1 MESMKRYDDEFK
13 KEVIRKFMGGAS
25 IAGLSRETGI
35 GEQTLHKW
43 KNELVRTDEG
53 EVDKEKLAMRKRIR
67 DLEMENEILK
77 KAALIFGRG
86 G

>member
-1 MESMKRYDDEFK
+1 MKRDKKLSIMESMKRYDDEFK

-43 KNELVRTDEG
+43 KNELVRTDRARWTRRNSRCESG
-53 EVDKEKLAMRKRIR
+53 YGI
-67 DLEMENEILK
+67 
-77 KAALIFGRG
+77 
-86 G
+86 